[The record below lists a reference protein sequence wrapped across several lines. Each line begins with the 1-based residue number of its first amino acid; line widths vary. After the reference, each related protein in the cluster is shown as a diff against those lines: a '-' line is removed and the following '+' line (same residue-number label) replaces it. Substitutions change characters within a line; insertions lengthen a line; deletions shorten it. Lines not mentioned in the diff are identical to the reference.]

1 MFEVN
6 AEKFSDFTQ
15 ELLSRR
21 AVSSHQ
27 YLWMLLDS
35 VLPISITMLR
45 RAGISASGKTQL
57 EREYLAT
64 VNAINLPTLEPP
76 RE

>member
-21 AVSSHQ
+21 ALSSNQ
-27 YLWMLLDS
+27 YWWMLLDS
-35 VLPISITMLR
+35 VLPISIAVLR
-45 RAGISASGKTQL
+45 RAGIPASGKTRL

-64 VNAINLPTLEPP
+64 VNAMNLPTLEPP